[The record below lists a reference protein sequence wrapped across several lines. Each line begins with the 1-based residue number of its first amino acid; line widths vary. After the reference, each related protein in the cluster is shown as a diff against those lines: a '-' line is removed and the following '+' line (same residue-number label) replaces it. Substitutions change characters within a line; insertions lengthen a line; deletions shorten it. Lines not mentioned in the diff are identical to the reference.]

1 MMEPVLLERT
11 QIRARSRHQNLTV
24 WLSAAVLIVGLVAK
38 SAHAEPPPAP
48 CHANP
53 TAAQD
58 ETTVRTRGDVS
69 QLPAPLKDR
78 LGQFANRPPS
88 LPPPPVF
95 AGADPA

>member
-53 TAAQD
+53 TAAAD
-58 ETTVRTRGDVS
+58 EATVRNRGDVI
-69 QLPAPLKDR
+69 QLPAPLNDP
-78 LGQFANRPPS
+78 LGQVSDPPHTH
-88 LPPPPVF
+88 LPLSRY
-95 AGADPA
+95 AGDAP